1 MTTPRALL
9 MFSFLGCLVF
19 GCAEGELQSRPA
31 GLEAESGEGPP
42 LSGRSAAPGTPS
54 APALGQAAPASGPA
68 RPEDEAP
75 GAAPPAPLTLRLS
88 EPARGARIFGGTAR
102 IVGRLEGGTQPTLT
116 VAGTRVDVGPDG
128 AFSVEAPVHPGLNV
142 LLVDAVEGTQ
152 RVEDR
157 RALLVDA
164 DAEPSA
170 PVEHAAAI
178 HVAASAFPKLSR
190 KLSDFAR
197 TLDVQALVAGN
208 AGDGLSVLEARFDA
222 LDVDLIP
229 RDGFLEAR
237 VAARG
242 LYVRVQAEVEF
253 GFTFTF
259 TGSARA
265 NPARVSGRLAVG
277 ARPDG
282 SLALD
287 ISGTEV
293 ALDGFDYDVEG
304 IPDFVEDWF
313 EGRVRT
319 LAEDTVRDA
328 LADFVVPSLFDPAAL
343 RRTVEVLGAPIEVGL
358 KLNAASVTSAGLDL
372 RADATA
378 TAPQAIHPEPAV
390 RPTAGAVSTIDGSD
404 LDVAAGVD
412 LLNRLL
418 HATWAAGVLDLTLD
432 EASGLGAGLP
442 LKVALLAAALGDAA
456 DGIPL
461 DTPVVL
467 SLRPLLPPVA
477 RLEKG
482 DRPLVVETGDLLLDV
497 GTAEHGTLVTVALH
511 FVARGAVQVETL
523 EAITLDP
530 DLAVE
535 VHADVAETPRGAVDE
550 AAVEQL
556 VQTFAGVI
564 PGLIADQTF
573 AFGTDVLPV
582 PLGLSGARLEADARG
597 DWLHLLT
604 NLE

>member
-1 MTTPRALL
+1 
-9 MFSFLGCLVF
+9 
-19 GCAEGELQSRPA
+19 
-31 GLEAESGEGPP
+31 
-42 LSGRSAAPGTPS
+42 
-54 APALGQAAPASGPA
+54 
-68 RPEDEAP
+68 
-75 GAAPPAPLTLRLS
+75 
-88 EPARGARIFGGTAR
+88 
-102 IVGRLEGGTQPTLT
+102 
-116 VAGTRVDVGPDG
+116 
-128 AFSVEAPVHPGLNV
+128 
-142 LLVDAVEGTQ
+142 
-152 RVEDR
+152 
-157 RALLVDA
+157 
-164 DAEPSA
+164 
-170 PVEHAAAI
+170 
-178 HVAASAFPKLSR
+178 
-190 KLSDFAR
+190 
-197 TLDVQALVAGN
+197 
-208 AGDGLSVLEARFDA
+208 
-222 LDVDLIP
+222 
-229 RDGFLEAR
+229 
-237 VAARG
+237 
-242 LYVRVQAEVEF
+242 
-253 GFTFTF
+253 
-259 TGSARA
+259 
-265 NPARVSGRLAVG
+265 VG

-343 RRTVEVLGAPIEVGL
+343 RRTVEVLGAPIDVGL